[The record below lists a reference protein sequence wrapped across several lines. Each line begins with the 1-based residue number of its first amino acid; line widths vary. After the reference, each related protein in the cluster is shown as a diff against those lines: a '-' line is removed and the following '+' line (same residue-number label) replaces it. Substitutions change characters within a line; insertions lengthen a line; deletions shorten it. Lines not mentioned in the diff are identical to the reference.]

1 MRKNLCSLVLGA
13 VLALALAAPAP
24 CAEPI
29 RIGAFFA
36 LSGPAAPIGTP
47 TKLVAQMAV
56 DQINKAGGIG
66 GRPLELVVADTESE
80 PTKAVLA
87 FKKFVSVD
95 KVAAVIGPTRTDS
108 GMAVK
113 KLVEESKTPTIMTVG
128 GDPVIMEGMAGSM
141 DLGTA
146 RWVFKSPQRS
156 SVAVSKVLGH
166 LKARGLTRVALL
178 TAGDGFGQDGRR
190 WLGKLAPDFGLTV
203 VAEEQF
209 KPTDVDMKTQ
219 LTNLAAKNPQAIVV
233 WTIGPAGSVVSK
245 NHHALG
251 LAMPLFQCHGQ
262 PDPNYI
268 VLAGEA
274 AEGDLMPATKLLT
287 WQSLPDADPQKKVMA
302 EFTRLYSEVYKFDK
316 DYPINTHSGYAWDAV
331 TILASAMRQAG
342 TEPEKLR
349 AAIENT
355 RGLVGVSGVFTI
367 TPQDHNGLDV
377 DSMVMIQVKGGK
389 FVPAE

>member
-1 MRKNLCSLVLGA
+1 MCKNFLSLTLGA
-13 VLALALAAPAP
+13 VLVLALATPAP

-36 LSGPAAPIGTP
+36 LSGSAAAIGTP

-56 DQINKAGGIG
+56 DKINKEGGIN
-66 GRPLELVVADTESE
+66 GRPIELVTADTEGE
-80 PTKAVLA
+80 PTKAVMA
-87 FKKFVSVD
+87 FKKFVTVD
-95 KVAAVIGPTRTDS
+95 KVVAVIGPTRTGT

-113 KLVEESKTPTIMTVG
+113 KQVEESKVPTIMTVG
-128 GDPVIMEGMAGSM
+128 GDPVIMEGVVGTM

-146 RWVFKSPQRS
+146 RWVFKAPQRS
-156 SVAVSKVLGH
+156 STAVSKVLGH
-166 LKARGLTRVALL
+166 LKAKGLTQVGLL

-190 WLGKLAPDFGLTV
+190 WLAKLAPEFGLTIV
-203 VAEEQF
+203 GDEQF
-209 KPTDVDMKTQ
+209 KPEDVDMKTQ

-233 WTIGPAGSVVSK
+233 WTIGPAGSVISK

-251 LAMPLFQCHGQ
+251 LAMPLLQCHGQ

-268 VLAGEA
+268 TLAGEA

-287 WQSLPDADPQKKVMA
+287 WRSLPDADPQKPVMA
-302 EFTRLYSEVYKFDK
+302 EFTRLYSEVYKYDK
-316 DYPINTHSGYAWDAV
+316 DYPINTHSGYAWDAI
-331 TILASAMRQAG
+331 TILAEAMRKAG

-349 AAIENT
+349 AAIEST
-355 RGLVGVSGVFTI
+355 TGLVGVSGVFNI
-367 TPQDHNGLDV
+367 TPKDHNGLDL
-377 DSMVMIQVKGGK
+377 DSMVMIQVKNGT